1 MKQRENVNLGV
12 SDKSENQIKKR
23 EKNLEISIY
32 VLLII
37 VTIAFMLIFFNL
49 F

>member
-1 MKQRENVNLGV
+1 MKQPKKNGFNVDGK
-12 SDKSENQIKKR
+12 SDTQIKKR
-23 EKNLEISIY
+23 EKYLEISVY

-37 VTIAFMLIFFNL
+37 VTVAFMLIFFNL

>member
-1 MKQRENVNLGV
+1 MKHLAKNEFKINGQSN
-12 SDKSENQIKKR
+12 NQIKKR
-23 EKNLEISIY
+23 EKYFEISIY

-37 VTIAFMLIFFNL
+37 VTVAFMLIFFNL